1 MITERS
7 QGLRD
12 ATEPPWNEA
21 ADQRALGKVLTVRR
35 GEVAHARAGGVARW
49 AVAAA
54 ALVAVGVAG
63 GAWVRWQRASA
74 EGGERLANTAN
85 IANMTGVAGAGA
97 RLALPD
103 GSEAMLSAD
112 GRVELEHAAAQSV
125 RLRQQ
130 RGTVTYRVRR
140 DPSRSFE
147 VRAGTVTVSVRG
159 TVFDVAM
166 REGAVEVSVSEGR
179 VLVEDDRTRVELT
192 AGEHVSLRRREEPT
206 LSGEDASAL
215 GGDATSVAREADAA
229 ISSSDLPRR
238 TSVNPSVESVASL
251 LDRVDRA
258 RSIGDN
264 ETAARLLRRIIGR
277 ELSSAQRAS
286 ASFTLARVERA
297 RGQHRAAAEALAE
310 CVARSPNG
318 PLAEDA
324 LAEQALAWERVGDR
338 ARAQR
343 TAAEY
348 VERYPQGAHLA
359 RLRHL
364 GP

>member
-7 QGLRD
+7 QDLRD
-12 ATEPPWNEA
+12 ATEPPWDEA
-21 ADQRALGKVLTVRR
+21 ADQRVFAKVLARRR
-35 GEVAHARAGGVARW
+35 GEAAPARARGGARW

-54 ALVAVGVAG
+54 ALVAVSVAG
-63 GAWVRWQRASA
+63 GAWVRWQRAST
-74 EGGERLANTAN
+74 ERVVSVER
-85 IANMTGVAGAGA
+85 VASAGA

-112 GRVELEHAAAQSV
+112 GRVELEQAAPHRV

-140 DPSRSFE
+140 DPSRTFE

-166 REGAVEVSVSEGR
+166 RDGTVEVSVSEGR
-179 VLVEDDRTRVELT
+179 VLVADERTRVELT
-192 AGEHVSLRRREEPT
+192 AGEHVSLRRPEEPAPQ
-206 LSGEDASAL
+206 SEDASAL
-215 GGDATSVAREADAA
+215 FTDAASFAREADASA
-229 ISSSDLPRR
+229 SSSESPRR
-238 TSVNPSVESVASL
+238 MSAAPSVESVASL
-251 LDRVDRA
+251 LDRVDEA
-258 RSIGDN
+258 RSNGDN
-264 ETAARLLRRIIGR
+264 ETAATLLRRLLGR

-348 VERYPQGAHLA
+348 VERYPQGAHLG

>member
-7 QGLRD
+7 QDLRD
-12 ATEPPWNEA
+12 ATEPPWDEA
-21 ADQRALGKVLTVRR
+21 ADQRALAKVLAARR
-35 GEVAHARAGGVARW
+35 GEVAPARPRRVARW

-54 ALVAVGVAG
+54 ALVAVSVAG
-63 GAWVRWQRASA
+63 GAWVRWQRANA
-74 EGGERLANTAN
+74 PGGERASTVG
-85 IANMTGVAGAGA
+85 IAGAGA

-192 AGEHVSLRRREEPT
+192 AGEHVSLRRRDEPT
-206 LSGEDASAL
+206 LISEDASAL
-215 GGDATSVAREADAA
+215 ALDAASAPHEADAA
-229 ISSSDLPRR
+229 VSGSELPRR
-238 TSVNPSVESVASL
+238 TSVAPSVESVASL
-251 LDRVDRA
+251 LDRVDEA
-258 RSIGDN
+258 RSSGDN
-264 ETAARLLRRIIGR
+264 ETAATLLRRLLGR

>member
-7 QGLRD
+7 QDLRD
-12 ATEPPWNEA
+12 ATEPPWDEA
-21 ADQRALGKVLTVRR
+21 AEQRVLAKVLARRR
-35 GEVAHARAGGVARW
+35 GEAAPARARGGARW

-54 ALVAVGVAG
+54 ALVAA
-63 GAWVRWQRASA
+63 GAWVRWQRSSA
-74 EGGERLANTAN
+74 ERVVSAER
-85 IANMTGVAGAGA
+85 VASAGA

-112 GRVELEHAAAQSV
+112 GRVELEQAASHRV

-166 REGAVEVSVSEGR
+166 REGTVEVSVSEGR
-179 VLVEDDRTRVELT
+179 VQVADEQTRVELT
-192 AGEHVSLRRREEPT
+192 AGEHVSLRRPEEPAPQ
-206 LSGEDASAL
+206 GDDASAL
-215 GGDATSVAREADAA
+215 FTDAASFAREAAA
-229 ISSSDLPRR
+229 AVSSSESPRR
-238 TSVNPSVESVASL
+238 MSASPSVESVASL
-251 LDRVDRA
+251 LDRVDEA
-258 RSIGDN
+258 RSNGDN
-264 ETAARLLRRIIGR
+264 ETAATLLRRLLGR

-348 VERYPQGAHLA
+348 VERYPQGAHLG

>member
-1 MITERS
+1 MIADREQDMR
-7 QGLRD
+7 G
-12 ATEPPWNEA
+12 ATEPPWDEA
-21 ADQRALGKVLTVRR
+21 AEQRVLAKVLAERR
-35 GEVAHARAGGVARW
+35 APAVKRSQGVARW
-49 AVAAA
+49 AVAAVSVLALSA
-54 ALVAVGVAG
+54 AASGVWMRSHRGSSAVE
-63 GAWVRWQRASA
+63 RA
-74 EGGERLANTAN
+74 
-85 IANMTGVAGAGA
+85 AGA

-112 GRVELEHAAAQSV
+112 GRVELEHAAPQRV

-166 REGAVEVSVSEGR
+166 SAGTVEVSVSEGR
-179 VLVEDDRTRVELT
+179 VLVEDARTRVELT
-192 AGEHVSLRRREEPT
+192 AGEHVSLRRGPESLPV
-206 LSGEDASAL
+206 SEDAGAVLMADAGAL
-215 GGDATSVAREADAA
+215 AHEADA
-229 ISSSDLPRR
+229 SVLSDPPRR
-238 TSVNPSVESVASL
+238 APSSAAESVASL
-251 LDRVDRA
+251 LDRVDSA
-258 RSIGDN
+258 RSSGDN
-264 ETAARLLRRIIGR
+264 DTAATLLRRLLGR
-277 ELSSAQRAS
+277 ELSAAQRAS

-310 CVARSPNG
+310 CVARSPSG

-324 LAEQALAWERVGDR
+324 LAEEALAWERVGDR

-343 TAAEY
+343 VAAEY
-348 VERYPQGAHLA
+348 VARYAQGAHLA